1 MGPCV
6 VIIGAGFGGLGA
18 ARELLRQG
26 LAQITPARTGPAVAS
41 GEQ

>member
-1 MGPCV
+1 MGPRV

-26 LAQITPARTGPAVAS
+26 ITDVTVLERADEVGGV
-41 GEQ
+41 